1 METSV
6 ATIESSKLGTR
17 KWLAIGLALVFAWVA
32 FLATRGQRQDSDAP
46 MLEGTG
52 LVAPANFDW
61 ALRDLDD
68 APVDFAKFRGRP
80 ILLNLWATW
89 CPPCVEEMP
98 TFARLAANPQLKEKG
113 VVVVCVSLDESPET
127 LRRFVKGEDWGMTI
141 LRATST
147 PLVFQTEGIPATFLI
162 APDGRVVA
170 SQVGSAQ
177 WDHPSVVAFL
187 EKLATPA
194 R

>member
-6 ATIESSKLGTR
+6 ATIEPPKLATR
-17 KWLAIGLALVFAWVA
+17 KWLAIGLAAVFAWVA
-32 FLATRGQRQDSDAP
+32 FLATRTQRESDAP
-46 MLEGTG
+46 VLEGTG

-61 ALRDLDD
+61 TLLDLND
-68 APVDFAKFRGRP
+68 APVNFAQFRGRP

-98 TFARLAANPQLKEKG
+98 TLARLAASPQLKEKN
-113 VVVVCVSLDESPET
+113 VAVVCVSVDESPEQ
-127 LRRFVKGEDWGMTI
+127 LRQFVKGKDWKMTI

-147 PLVFQTEGIPATFLI
+147 PPVFQTDGIPATFVI

-170 SQVGSAQ
+170 SQIGSAQ

-187 EKLATPA
+187 ETLGDRPK
-194 R
+194 

>member
-6 ATIESSKLGTR
+6 ASIESAKFGTR
-17 KWLAIGLALVFAWVA
+17 KWLAIGLGVVFAWVA
-32 FLATRGQRQDSDAP
+32 FLATRGQQGPNAP

-52 LVAPANFDW
+52 LVAPANFEW
-61 ALRDLDD
+61 VLRDLDD
-68 APVDFAKFRGRP
+68 APVDFARYRGRP

-89 CPPCVEEMP
+89 CPPCLEEMP
-98 TFARLAANPQLKEKG
+98 TLARLAANPQLKEKG
-113 VVVVCVSLDESPET
+113 VVVICVSLDEKPET
-127 LRRFVKGEDWGMTI
+127 LRQFVKGMDWGMTI

-147 PLVFQTEGIPATFLI
+147 PPVFQTDGIPATFLI
-162 APDGRVVA
+162 APDGRVAA

-187 EKLATPA
+187 ENLAVPP

>member
-1 METSV
+1 V

-17 KWLAIGLALVFAWVA
+17 KWLAVGLAAVFAWAA
-32 FLATRGQRQDSDAP
+32 FLATRGQRESDAP
-46 MLEGTG
+46 VLEGTG

-61 ALRDLDD
+61 TLRDLND
-68 APVDFAKFRGRP
+68 AQVSFAQFRGRP

-98 TFARLAANPQLKEKG
+98 TLARLAALPQLKEKN
-113 VVVVCVSLDESPET
+113 VAVVCVSVDESPEQ
-127 LRRFVKGEDWGMTI
+127 LRRFVQGKDWGMTI

-147 PLVFQTEGIPATFLI
+147 PLVFQAEGIPATFVI

-170 SQVGSAQ
+170 SQIGSAQ

-187 EKLATPA
+187 EKIAAPPK
-194 R
+194 